1 MGETFI
7 ITFFNLGKWKQVVL
21 KRQIKTSGS
30 LDLIE
35 KLLSNPYFML
45 NFVANPYQWK
55 NYIAKLVLIITG
67 WMYKTWEIILFLL
80 SIDAS
85 HGLGLIK
92 RMDYLFFRH
101 LKWWHFQR
109 YFILFKRGHQPV
121 KWPQVGVSRIISGLK
136 GSLWQSRR
144 REKDLWVLRGCQRL
158 NGSKLLSHGRK
169 CCLQQGK
176 WQQCLLIPDWTQFI
190 DHFMIFS
197 HFPLI
202 FKSFIEYL

>member
-1 MGETFI
+1 M
-7 ITFFNLGKWKQVVL
+7 L

-35 KLLSNPYFML
+35 KLLSNPYFTL
-45 NFVANPYQWK
+45 NFVVNTYQWK

-80 SIDAS
+80 SIDSS

-92 RMDYLFFRH
+92 RTIIFFLGTQNDDISRD
-101 LKWWHFQR
+101 
-109 YFILFKRGHQPV
+109 ILFH
-121 KWPQVGVSRIISGLK
+121 L
-136 GSLWQSRR
+136 
-144 REKDLWVLRGCQRL
+144 REGANLL
-158 NGSKLLSHGRK
+158 NGHKLESPELLVVWRAACGKAEERRICECWEDAKDSTGQNPFSSHGRK

-176 WQQCLLIPDWTQFI
+176 WQQCLLIPDCTKFL
-190 DHFMIFS
+190 DHFMMFS